1 MKPAMDFYCD
11 QVLTGQLPVQVVA
24 ETDDVLA
31 FHHTQPY
38 WPVHIVVIPKRH
50 LTSLAHLEADGLA
63 IAQEMLR
70 VAAHCGTRDMLE
82 RALFYDTC
90 GATCRHFDGKP
101 ECLNAKSA
109 SLKRL
114 YLETSGPAGGGAIRP
129 SARRIRATHCPCRAR
144 VRSCAHTRSTVHPR
158 LR

>member
-1 MKPAMDFYCD
+1 MDFYCE

-70 VAAHCGTRDMLE
+70 VAAGICRDVTASQGGCRLSTNCGTSQSTPHLH
-82 RALFYDTC
+82 FYIHH
-90 GATCRHFDGKP
+90 G
-101 ECLNAKSA
+101 
-109 SLKRL
+109 
-114 YLETSGPAGGGAIRP
+114 
-129 SARRIRATHCPCRAR
+129 
-144 VRSCAHTRSTVHPR
+144 PR
-158 LR
+158 LRNEDGSAVA